1 MKQVGQAWLLA
12 SLYSLKGLGIL
23 ITVYVYSSVSSSL
36 KMPCAQGTEQGNGQR
51 SEGLVWNPWVWNS
64 MSQECLDYRAPK
76 GFLNSYSVPRVV
88 MRHKCTG
95 NGPRGVVVS

>member
-23 ITVYVYSSVSSSL
+23 ITVYVYSCVSSSL

-76 GFLNSYSVPRVV
+76 EPRF
-88 MRHKCTG
+88 
-95 NGPRGVVVS
+95 PELL